1 MNPEWTRS
9 APWRKEEASQGCEHL
24 QELLKEGPME
34 THGSICIALKTSRSI
49 SHIGGAN
56 LYEGEKKEKKEKE
69 LQNGTVQAVT
79 LSVQRQSGKV
89 SVREREG
96 FQNGLVAR
104 FLLILQQ
111 KNNGTFKTQVI

>member
-1 MNPEWTRS
+1 MCSLASLPPS
-9 APWRKEEASQGCEHL
+9 AGGHTKELAL
-24 QELLKEGPME
+24 
-34 THGSICIALKTSRSI
+34 GSIP
-49 SHIGGAN
+49 HIGGAN